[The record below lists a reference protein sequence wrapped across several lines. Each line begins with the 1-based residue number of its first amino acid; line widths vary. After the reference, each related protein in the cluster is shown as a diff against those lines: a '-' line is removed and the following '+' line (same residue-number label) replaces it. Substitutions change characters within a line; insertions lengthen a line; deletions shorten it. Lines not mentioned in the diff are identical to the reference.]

1 MTHPGSRPGRS
12 VHPQARWGF
21 GMAIA
26 ALLLALY
33 GSYWAEKHIAGSP
46 LIQARGTAGLPAQP
60 RYFYERAVRSVEN
73 RLFGMPVDR
82 FLLHATERSRIAR
95 YTLQIV
101 AFYVPLALGLLAVRR
116 GSHAMAAIEQERDRY
131 AGNFHAVFA
140 IMIGSLSAI
149 VAACMLFSYYLWPLL
164 PALDH

>member
-1 MTHPGSRPGRS
+1 MRQSASHTVRR
-12 VHPQARWGF
+12 VHPQAGWGF
-21 GMAIA
+21 GVAIA

-33 GSYWAEKHIAGSP
+33 GSFWAEKHIAGSP

-60 RYFYERAVRSVEN
+60 RYFYERAIRSVEN
-73 RLFGMPVDR
+73 RLLGMPIDR
-82 FLLHATERSRIAR
+82 FLLNATERSRIAR

-101 AFYVPLALGLLAVRR
+101 AFYVPLALGLIAVRL
-116 GSHAMAAIEQERDRY
+116 GSHAMAAIERERDRY

-149 VAACMLFSYYLWPLL
+149 VAACMLFSYHLWPLL
-164 PALDH
+164 PELYH